1 MERISGVFW
10 NWPRK
15 NKSRIKNHMPA
26 PVKADC
32 VALAGRYAGLRRFQG
47 TAEAAHA
54 VLFAVSW
61 AVKNFFINFV
71 IMP

>member
-1 MERISGVFW
+1 
-10 NWPRK
+10 
-15 NKSRIKNHMPA
+15 MPA

-61 AVKNFFINFV
+61 AVKKFFINFV